1 MNCPYGQTHHA
12 GHLLHQ
18 PRGDDSAARQH
29 RRSPKNPKT
38 GNLVGGYGGWGLVS
52 EVGTCLFCG
61 VWGVVGG

>member
-38 GNLVGGYGGWGLVS
+38 GNLVGANGRSPLLAQ
-52 EVGTCLFCG
+52 EGTAKI
-61 VWGVVGG
+61 